1 MTKVLFKEWS
11 EDWSKEVE
19 PIEDI
24 IIMKEEDSTML
35 IKSKRKFKIGI

>member
-11 EDWSKEVE
+11 EDWSKGVE

-24 IIMKEEDSTML
+24 IIMKEEDSAML
-35 IKSKRKFKIGI
+35 IKLKRKFKIGI